1 MPNFGLSSKDG
12 RGIGMCAECVGLVIE
27 SGAEEAEI

>member
-1 MPNFGLSSKDG
+1 MPNFGLLSKDG

-27 SGAEEAEI
+27 VGTKEVET